1 MVRRPGDNVVITG
14 GGRGIG
20 KEIVRKLL
28 QLDMHVIL
36 GVRNEAAAKTMVDE
50 FRKARI
56 TTGTVDILPLDL
68 KSFKSVREFGTQV
81 LQKYPK
87 IHILLNNG
95 EKQQKYHSM

>member
-1 MVRRPGDNVVITG
+1 MLSEAVRRPGDNVVITG

-36 GVRNEAAAKTMVDE
+36 GVRNEEAAKTMVDE
-50 FRKARI
+50 FRKAPTRI
-56 TTGTVDILPLDL
+56 TTGTVDILSLDL
-68 KSFKSVREFGTQV
+68 KSFESVRAFATTV

-87 IHILLNNG
+87 IHVLINNG
-95 EKQQKYHSM
+95 KL